1 MFVDGVFILGFVG
14 ARIEDGDYEII
25 FIASCLV
32 VDVVV
37 LMNVQT

>member
-1 MFVDGVFILGFVG
+1 MFIDGVFILGLLG
-14 ARIEDGDYEII
+14 AWVEDGDYEII